1 MEEYGLKV
9 HRQTPGELKVWKE
22 FVGSWAD
29 EIRGGYIPV
38 ELYDTVQEIMNRK
51 PK

>member
-1 MEEYGLKV
+1 MCIRDRLK
-9 HRQTPGELKVWKE
+9 LWKE
-22 FVGSWAD
+22 FVSSWAD

-38 ELYDTVQEIMNRK
+38 ELYDTVQEIMDRK